1 MTSSSRSELA
11 RAKSKRESPAER
23 ARRSAKL
30 ARRLEAAYPDARCA
44 LTHENALQL
53 LVATILSAQ
62 CTDARVNQV
71 TPVLFARFPLARD
84 LAGADRGELEGLIRS
99 TGFFRNKAKSL
110 QGAATKIVADFDGEV
125 PRAMDA
131 LLTLPGVAR
140 KTANVVLGTAFG
152 IADGFVVDTH
162 VFRLAHRMG
171 LASAKTPEQV
181 EEQLMALFPRTSWV
195 ALAHILIHHGRAV
208 CTARNPDCE
217 HCVVADLCPKIGVVP
232 AKPKNEPKAASARRS
247 LSDRISKGRV
257 SRTSRPGGPLPPRAG
272 ARGAR
277 EAKSRA
283 RTEE

>member
-1 MTSSSRSELA
+1 
-11 RAKSKRESPAER
+11 
-23 ARRSAKL
+23 
-30 ARRLEAAYPDARCA
+30 
-44 LTHENALQL
+44 
-53 LVATILSAQ
+53 
-62 CTDARVNQV
+62 VNLV

-110 QGAATKIVADFDGEV
+110 QGAATKIVSDFQGEV
-125 PRAMDA
+125 PSAMDA

-181 EEQLMALFPRTSWV
+181 EEQLMALFPRKSWV
-195 ALAHILIHHGRAV
+195 PLAHILIHHGRAV

-217 HCVVADLCPKIGVVP
+217 RCVVNDLCPKIGVSGS
-232 AKPKNEPKAASARRS
+232 KPKKEPKAASTRRS
-247 LSDRISKGRV
+247 LSDRISAVKQA
-257 SRTSRPGGPLPPRAG
+257 RPGGPHPPRADSREPERRASAASPG
-272 ARGAR
+272 ARAAGVGPR
-277 EAKSRA
+277 GTDRKSRGA
-283 RTEE
+283 HEARSRVRTEK